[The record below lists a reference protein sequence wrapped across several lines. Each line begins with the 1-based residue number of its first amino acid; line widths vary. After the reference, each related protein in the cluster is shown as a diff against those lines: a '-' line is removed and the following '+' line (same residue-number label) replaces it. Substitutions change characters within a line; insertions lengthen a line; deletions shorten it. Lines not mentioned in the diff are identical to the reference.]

1 MHYIA
6 TQHAT
11 HISLT
16 SAFLRH
22 FFPFFLC
29 CASCFSTLL
38 SCSYKFPRASISQHS
53 MLTRALF
60 LYYCA
65 FFVVS
70 NHSLSYYPTALSNII
85 VVQYK
90 TGSLTGLGKLWQLH
104 NMTTF
109 GLLFIQFKGT
119 RLTGFFPNQS
129 KHSTTLVKHHVHV
142 SCHAFCQLSFCSD
155 MFTKFTIKTVG

>member
-1 MHYIA
+1 MLSYRSTWEFVIVMMNV
-6 TQHAT
+6 
-11 HISLT
+11 S
-16 SAFLRH
+16 
-22 FFPFFLC
+22 FFR

-53 MLTRALF
+53 MLTCALF

-142 SCHAFCQLSFCSD
+142 SCHAFCQLLFVQICSQNSLSKQLD
-155 MFTKFTIKTVG
+155 NK